1 METKKSLLKS
11 LFPYIIIVALALIIF
26 MQRSC
31 NPATPI
37 PNTNTPSVT
46 INGQKFDVQ
55 KHDIDTQWVPTP
67 PQIVYRPGKVIHKD
81 SIIYVEIPPC
91 DDTMAMLK
99 DYFAKKIYSD
109 TLKLNDSL
117 GFIAVRDT
125 INQNSILNR
134 KWYTH
139 INKMVISDTI
149 YLSPAARTQWYI
161 GGLIGA
167 HKPNTTMVGAS
178 ILIKNKKDQLYGV
191 NAGYTSNLNLFVQG
205 TMLWKIKLKRK
216 QL

>member
-11 LFPYIIIVALALIIF
+11 LFPYIIIAALAFIIF

-31 NPATPI
+31 NTNAPA
-37 PNTNTPSVT
+37 PNNNPPSIT
-46 INGQKFDVQ
+46 INGQDFNVQ
-55 KHDIDTQWVPTP
+55 KQHIDTQWLPTP
-67 PQIVYRPGKVIHKD
+67 PQIVTRPGKVIHKD
-81 SIIYVEIPPC
+81 SIIYIEIPPC

-109 TLKLNDSL
+109 TLKLKDSL
-117 GFIAVRDT
+117 GYISVLDT
-125 INQNSILNR
+125 INQNSILYRTWNP
-134 KWYTH
+134 H
-139 INKMVISDTI
+139 INKMVVSDTI
-149 YLSPAARTQWYI
+149 YLSPVAKTQWYV

-167 HKPNTTMVGAS
+167 HKPNTTMAGVS
-178 ILIKNKKDQLYGV
+178 LLIKNKKDQLYGV

-216 QL
+216 